1 MYSSADA
8 DDLRV
13 AELLGRRPTGRY
25 EVVVRRRD
33 GDPVVIRNHPLLDDG
48 TPMPTRYWLVGANE
62 SAMVG
67 RLESDGGVARAEAAV
82 PPDEVAATHRRH
94 AAERD
99 AAMPGSH
106 DGPRPSGGVGG
117 TREGVKC
124 LHAHLASWLAR
135 GDDPV
140 GAWTAAQLG
149 VVRDDYD
156 VAPIPGVAAA
166 QTPGNLAVATA
177 ARPVAAIDVG
187 TNSTNLLVVAGDG
200 TELLRE
206 FSTTRLG
213 RGVASSGVLDGGAID
228 DTVAC
233 LARYRS
239 LAASLGAGDP
249 VVAATE
255 ACRRAANAAA
265 FLDRAAVA
273 CGTRP
278 EVLDPAREAAL
289 TWRGALGRLPS
300 VDGPTLLV
308 DVGGGSTE
316 VAFGGADPVLTASLA
331 HGAVTVTEAE
341 LQHDPPRP
349 EELLNAI
356 GHASDFAEDLARQH
370 PELLGAGRAV
380 GVAGTVATMAALDLG
395 RFDPASIHG
404 HVLSRGAVEDAF
416 RAIATEAIDDRRHN
430 PGLPS
435 DRADIVVGGCCL
447 LLGVMRKLR
456 IEELTVSLGNVLD
469 GLVMEQLR
477 AR

>member
-1 MYSSADA
+1 MHSSADA
-8 DDLRV
+8 DDRRV

-25 EVVVRRRD
+25 EIVVRRRD

-82 PPDEVAATHRRH
+82 PRDEVAAAHRRH

-99 AAMPGSH
+99 AAVPASH
-106 DGPRPSGGVGG
+106 GGPRPSGGVGG

-140 GAWTAAQLG
+140 GAWTASQLG
-149 VVRDDYD
+149 VVRGDYD
-156 VAPIPGVAAA
+156 IAPGTDAT
-166 QTPGNLAVATA
+166 TPV

-200 TELLRE
+200 SELLRE
-206 FSTTRLG
+206 FTTTRLG
-213 RGVASSGVLDGGAID
+213 RGVASSGVLDDGAID

-239 LAASLGAGDP
+239 LATALGAGDP

-255 ACRRAANAAA
+255 ACRRATNAAT
-265 FLDRAAVA
+265 FLDRAAAA

-300 VDGPTLLV
+300 FVGPTLLV

-316 VAFGGADPVLTASLA
+316 VAFGAADPVLTASLA

-341 LQHDPPRP
+341 LHHDPPRP

-370 PELLGAGRAV
+370 PELLAAGRAV

-416 RAIATEAIDDRRHN
+416 RAIATEAIGDRRHN
-430 PGLPS
+430 PGLPP

-469 GLVMEQLR
+469 GLVVEQLR

>member
-1 MYSSADA
+1 MPSSADA
-8 DDLRV
+8 DDRRV
-13 AELLGRRPTGRY
+13 AELLGRRPSGRY
-25 EVVVRRRD
+25 EVVIRRRD

-48 TPMPTRYWLVGANE
+48 TPMPTRYWLVGADE

-82 PPDEVAATHRRH
+82 PPDEVAAAHRRH

-99 AAMPGSH
+99 AALPGSH

-124 LHAHLASWLAR
+124 LHAHLASWLAG

-140 GAWTAAQLG
+140 GAWTASQLG
-149 VVRDDYD
+149 IVRGDYD
-156 VAPIPGVAAA
+156 LAPLRHGAAA
-166 QTPGNLAVATA
+166 QPPGGGSAPTA
-177 ARPVAAIDVG
+177 GPVAAVDVG

-206 FSTTRLG
+206 VSTTRLG
-213 RGVASSGVLDGGAID
+213 RGVAASGALDDGAID
-228 DTVAC
+228 DTIAC

-239 LAASLGAGDP
+239 MAASLGAGP
-249 VVAATE
+249 LVVAATE

-265 FLDRAAVA
+265 FLDRAEAA

-278 EVLDPAREAAL
+278 VVLEPSREAAL
-289 TWRGALGRLPS
+289 TWRGALGRLPAI
-300 VDGPTLLV
+300 DGTSLLV

-316 VAFGGADPVLTASLA
+316 VAFGVTDPVLTASLA

-341 LQHDPPRP
+341 LRHDPPRP

-370 PELLGAGRAV
+370 PELLGAQRAV

-404 HVLSRGAVEDAF
+404 HVLSRAAVEDAF

-430 PGLPS
+430 PGLHP

-456 IEELTVSLGNVLD
+456 IEALTVSLGNVLD

>member
-1 MYSSADA
+1 MHSSADA
-8 DDLRV
+8 DDRRV

-82 PPDEVAATHRRH
+82 PPDEVAAAHRRH

-99 AAMPGSH
+99 AAVPASH
-106 DGPRPSGGVGG
+106 VGPRPSGGVGG

-140 GAWTAAQLG
+140 GAWTASQIG
-149 VVRDDYD
+149 VVRGDYD
-156 VAPIPGVAAA
+156 VAPVPGAAA
-166 QTPGNLAVATA
+166 GHTPDHDAAAPA

-200 TELLRE
+200 SELLRE

-228 DTVAC
+228 DTVEC

-265 FLDRAAVA
+265 FLDRAAAA

-316 VAFGGADPVLTASLA
+316 VAFGTADPVLTASLA

-341 LQHDPPRP
+341 LHHDPPRP

-370 PELLGAGRAV
+370 PELLAAGRAV

-416 RAIATEAIDDRRHN
+416 RAIATEAVDDRRHN
-430 PGLPS
+430 PGLPP

-469 GLVMEQLR
+469 GLVVEQLR

>member
-1 MYSSADA
+1 MPSSADA
-8 DDLRV
+8 DDRRV
-13 AELLGRRPTGRY
+13 AELLGRRPVGRY

-48 TPMPTRYWLVGANE
+48 TPMPTRYWLVGATE

-67 RLESDGGVARAEAAV
+67 RLESDGGVVLAETAV
-82 PPDEVAATHRRH
+82 PPSDIAAAHRRH

-99 AAMPGSH
+99 AAVPPTHG
-106 DGPRPSGGVGG
+106 GPRPSGGVGG

-124 LHAHLASWLAR
+124 LHAHLASWLAS

-140 GAWTAAQLG
+140 GAWTASQLG
-149 VVRDDYD
+149 FVRGDYD
-156 VAPIPGVAAA
+156 IASVLHSGSVQPRSNDDGAPD
-166 QTPGNLAVATA
+166 
-177 ARPVAAIDVG
+177 ARPLAAIDIG
-187 TNSTNLLVVAGDG
+187 TNSTNLLVVDADG

-206 FSTTRLG
+206 VSTTRLG
-213 RGVASSGVLDGGAID
+213 RGVATSGVLDERAID

-239 LAASLGAGDP
+239 LASALGAGAP
-249 VVAATE
+249 IVAATE
-255 ACRRAANAAA
+255 ACRRATNAAA

-273 CGTRP
+273 CDTRP
-278 EVLDPAREAAL
+278 EVLDPVREAAL

-300 VDGPTLLV
+300 IDGTTLLI

-316 VAFGGADPVLTASLA
+316 VAFGGMTPSLTTSLA

-341 LQHDPPRP
+341 LLHNPPRP

-370 PELLGAGRAV
+370 PELLGPERVV
-380 GVAGTVATMAALDLG
+380 GVAGTVVTMAALDLG
-395 RFDPASIHG
+395 RFDPTSIHG
-404 HVLSRGAVEDAF
+404 HVLSREAVEDAF
-416 RAIATEAIDDRRHN
+416 RAIATETLDQRRHN
-430 PGLPS
+430 PGLHP
-435 DRADIVVGGCCL
+435 DRADIIVGGCCL
-447 LLGVMRKLR
+447 LLGIMRRLR
-456 IEELTVSLGNVLD
+456 IDALTVSLGNVLD